1 MIPLQGSALVRA
13 FVDEAIRL
21 NGRIAALEAEVSFL
35 RLGVELYRDA
45 YRGSSDACRGGGCG
59 CRVHA
64 WEREARAREEYVVV

>member
-35 RLGVELYRDA
+35 RLGVELYRDPDIVC
-45 YRGSSDACRGGGCG
+45 RDGSACDDDCDL
-59 CRVHA
+59 CA